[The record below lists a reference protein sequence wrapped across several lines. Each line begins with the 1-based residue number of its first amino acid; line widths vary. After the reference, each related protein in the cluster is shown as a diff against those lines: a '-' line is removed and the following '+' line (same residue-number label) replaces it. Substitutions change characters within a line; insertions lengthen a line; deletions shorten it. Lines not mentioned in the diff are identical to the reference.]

1 MEHQLYYVLGWG
13 APIISALFALFL
25 IKQINGR
32 EAGSENMQR
41 IAALIRSGAM
51 AFLKT
56 EYSVLAGFVVVM
68 FFVLAFFIG
77 QLTAVAFLVG
87 AGLSATAGWIG
98 MRTATGAAVRTTHAA
113 TDSLSLIHIC
123 RCRRA
128 V

>member
-41 IAALIRSGAM
+41 IAALIRSGAI

-56 EYSVLAGFVVVM
+56 EYSVLAGYVVVM
-68 FFVLAFFIG
+68 CFVLAFLVMLFFNRLLNILPWLG
-77 QLTAVAFLVG
+77 QEIKNG
-87 AGLSATAGWIG
+87 
-98 MRTATGAAVRTTHAA
+98 
-113 TDSLSLIHIC
+113 IC
-123 RCRRA
+123 P
-128 V
+128 